1 MPNQARQV
9 RRQLKRPSNKV
20 VRKMGKGRNMESEQW
35 FIGKN
40 VNRKTFYVA
49 EHDAKENTTM
59 WTPNRRESISFHTER
74 AAHKYISRYLHD
86 RNDVI
91 LITLQTK

>member
-1 MPNQARQV
+1 MPNQARQIRRQRQRPKSRVV
-9 RRQLKRPSNKV
+9 RRR
-20 VRKMGKGRNMESEQW
+20 MEMEQW

-49 EHDAKENTTM
+49 EHDAKENITM
-59 WTPNRRESISFHTER
+59 WTPNRRESISFNTER

-86 RNDVI
+86 RTDVI
-91 LITLQTK
+91 LVTLQTK